1 MSVVAVADQL
11 MQVALRELKEVGR
24 IAYPIAAQAFSAQH
38 RIFERDGQRG
48 MIRALGSAFS
58 AGAELSTFDR
68 AQAALGLLRKQLG
81 PSLAP
86 PVSGIT
92 PSSPPAHPPDP
103 LRMFLVGPQATASQ
117 NPDRFLSVGV

>member
-1 MSVVAVADQL
+1 

-24 IAYPIAAQAFSAQH
+24 IAYPIAAQAFSAQQ

-48 MIRALGSAFS
+48 MIRALGSAFP

-81 PSLAP
+81 PSLQALAP
-86 PVSGIT
+86 RHARDRVY
-92 PSSPPAHPPDP
+92 
-103 LRMFLVGPQATASQ
+103 VGLAR
-117 NPDRFLSVGV
+117 NLL